1 VLKDSLKVVHSITNQ
16 AALVV
21 VIVVFFGIFIFPLF
35 YSQKKAKQLKAE
47 LREIGASLESY
58 HSETG
63 SWPSPGGRSV
73 AEALLGG
80 GGGEAYSE
88 HERRDGDGRFIDPWE
103 TPYRFY
109 FSKSGFAIQSAGKN
123 GKYAEGKSDTGDDVW
138 FSEG

>member
-1 VLKDSLKVVHSITNQ
+1 M
-16 AALVV
+16 A
-21 VIVVFFGIFIFPLF
+21 
-35 YSQKKAKQLKAE
+35 
-47 LREIGASLESY
+47 
-58 HSETG
+58 
-63 SWPSPGGRSV
+63 V
-73 AEALLGG
+73 ARWALGG